1 METDNS
7 KSLPAQPLWVGMWFP
22 KASSGRVASEVVG
35 SGFGTPGESA
45 SHHMNPEAQKIA
57 RESSGVLLLTPGP
70 IAPASAMGRHLADF
84 ASVVPAVPVGSRD
97 RGWCLNLRGNSS

>member
-45 SHHMNPEAQKIA
+45 SHHVNPQALKTA
-57 RESSGVLLLTPGP
+57 RKFSGILLLSPGSF
-70 IAPASAMGRHLADF
+70 APASALGRHFVAF
-84 ASVVPAVPVGSRD
+84 GSKISVVPGGCRGQ
-97 RGWCLNLRGNSS
+97 GWCLDLLGKSS